1 VARALEARGRR
12 PQLLTELRAGERP
25 DPGRPLLVD
34 TIGELDRVYL
44 LADLVF
50 VGGSLVPHGG
60 QNVLEPAARA
70 RPVLHGPYVENFAAE
85 VLLLSDA
92 RASRSVRDVA
102 ELSVALAELAA
113 NPAERARMAQA
124 GALAVA
130 SQKGATRLTLDALVE
145 RCRLGSHGLDPGGR
159 NRPIMVC

>member
-1 VARALEARGRR
+1 M
-12 PQLLTELRAGERP
+12 LTALRAGETP
-25 DPGRPLLVD
+25 DPARPLLVD

-85 VLLLSDA
+85 VLLLAEA
-92 RASRSVRDVA
+92 RASRSVRDA
-102 ELSVALAELAA
+102 DELAVALAELGAD
-113 NPAERARMAQA
+113 PGERARMAEA
-124 GALAVA
+124 GARAVA
-130 SQKGATRLTLDALVE
+130 AQKGATRLTLDALIA
-145 RCRLGSHGLDPGGR
+145 RCGLGSHGVSVGGR
-159 NRPIMVC
+159 DRPIMVC